1 MSFQDMEET
10 NILYDSD
17 ETDIDKIL
25 QILTDQYVQE
35 KEKLNNLRL
44 QLQLSLQSPEL
55 TENIKRVAILK
66 AEEQKLDQ
74 EIEQQML
81 DQHKAKIKSRIFRDL
96 WVRKHI
102 SDTVDQCRNFLPKLR
117 QEIQDTKDHITRE
130 KETLKE
136 TNIIHEVLSERIER
150 QSDEHLSRESENCI
164 LKKELND
171 VKRSYNTLKKELVK
185 FVDTHFP
192 PHKLVRKDMEEDY
205 DDDYEDN
212 INSSLKVLLEDL
224 MNQSFNN
231 PSEPYLYIDT
241 NKVWPPYVETLICAG
256 IARKHPLN
264 TNKIA
269 LVEYH
274 L

>member
-1 MSFQDMEET
+1 SKMSFQDMEET
-10 NILYDSD
+10 NILYDYD

-25 QILTDQYVQE
+25 QILMDQYVQE

-55 TENIKRVAILK
+55 SEDIKRVAILK

-81 DQHKAKIKSRIFRDL
+81 DQHKAKIKSRIFRDI
-96 WVRKHI
+96 WVRKQI
-102 SDTVDQCRNFLPKLR
+102 SDTVEQCRNFLPKLR
-117 QEIQDTKDHITRE
+117 QEIQDTKDHIIRE

-150 QSDEHLSRESENCI
+150 RSDEHLSRESENCI

-171 VKRSYNTLKKELVK
+171 VKRSYNTLKKELIK

-192 PHKLVRKDMEEDY
+192 PHKLVRKD
-205 DDDYEDN
+205 
-212 INSSLKVLLEDL
+212 DL

-231 PSEPYLYIDT
+231 PSDPYLYIDT
-241 NKVWPPYVETLICAG
+241 NKVWPPYVENLVCAG
-256 IARKHPLN
+256 IARRHPLN

-269 LVEYH
+269 LAEFH